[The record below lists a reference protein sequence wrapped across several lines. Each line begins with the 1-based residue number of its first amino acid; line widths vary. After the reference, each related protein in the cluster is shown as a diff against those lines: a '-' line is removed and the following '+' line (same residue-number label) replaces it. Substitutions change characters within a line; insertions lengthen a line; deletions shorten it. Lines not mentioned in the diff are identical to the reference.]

1 HVEHGED
8 VADVRGVLEHGPR
21 RRGRTVAHV
30 VAAEGGDVARDRVAH
45 GRADLVGRHLGGH
58 EAALGTGALHDPR
71 PVLGVRGDGRELRVR
86 RGGGHALGR
95 GGRVHGGSVPD
106 GADQAISVLTRPPY
120 DVSMPKIIG
129 GSLHEHRAQTRQK
142 LFAALST
149 LMTDRG
155 FDAISLADIAAA
167 AGVGRTAVYNHFPD
181 KEALLLGF
189 ITHETE
195 QYVGTLER
203 ALEDVDDPVEQ
214 LRTYI
219 RQQAQLKRVF
229 HLAPG
234 PDLRTVLSRSTR
246 QRLREHAELVEAILR
261 GIVGSGIEAGEFPAQ
276 DIDTTVQLVNA
287 CLSGRLVPDD
297 PAAREQ
303 AIEATEAFVLRAV
316 GADVPSPA
324 LSR

>member
-1 HVEHGED
+1 
-8 VADVRGVLEHGPR
+8 
-21 RRGRTVAHV
+21 
-30 VAAEGGDVARDRVAH
+30 
-45 GRADLVGRHLGGH
+45 
-58 EAALGTGALHDPR
+58 
-71 PVLGVRGDGRELRVR
+71 
-86 RGGGHALGR
+86 
-95 GGRVHGGSVPD
+95 
-106 GADQAISVLTRPPY
+106 
-120 DVSMPKIIG
+120 MPKIIG

-142 LFAALST
+142 LFAALSN
-149 LMTDRG
+149 LMMDRG

-195 QYVGTLER
+195 QYVSTLER

-219 RQQAQLKRVF
+219 RQQAQLTRVF

-261 GIVGSGIEAGEFPAQ
+261 RIVRSGIDVGEFPEQ

-287 CLSGRLVPDD
+287 CLSGRLMPDE
-297 PAAREQ
+297 PAARDQ
-303 AIEATEAFVLRAV
+303 AVAATEAFVLRAV
-316 GADVPSPA
+316 GADVESPA
-324 LSR
+324 LARH